1 MRLMPG
7 IEKTRAAHRQRK
19 AGTCAKYCKTTLTQC
34 ACFFSRLCSFNLNY
48 CFGVKCQK
56 NGLRLVDALI
66 AACPFDQEAA
76 RESLAKTACSE
87 AVDSVGR

>member
-1 MRLMPG
+1 MPG
-7 IEKTRAAHRQRK
+7 IEKARAAHRQRK

-34 ACFFSRLCSFNLNY
+34 ACFFLNYVHLNY
-48 CFGVKCQK
+48 CFGAKRPK
-56 NGLRLVDALI
+56 NDLRLVDALI

-76 RESLAKTACSE
+76 RDSLAKTACSE